1 MDKLVVSLQNLD
13 LTAEEIQ
20 VYLAS
25 LEEGNSTI
33 LALAQTTGIP
43 RTTVYLL
50 VESLEK
56 KGLLVLTILG
66 KKKHYIPASPQELVS
81 LAQKKQE
88 QYKVTAKELEQNIP
102 ELQALYNLKHERPK
116 IRYYEGTE
124 GIKKI
129 YEETLSVEKI
139 YVHCM
144 TQDAREIMGSYLD
157 TYFTRVIRKMIFT
170 QEIVSDSDVD
180 KEYQKEYSTSRNE
193 IITISQKYI
202 TNTDYMIYG
211 NCIAFITYKDKKP
224 VGIVIEDPE
233 IAHFERIKFML
244 IWKIAKENKL
254 E

>member
-1 MDKLVVSLQNLD
+1 MAYLKNLE

-25 LEEGNSTI
+25 LEAGNSTV
-33 LALAQTTGIP
+33 LTLAQDTGIP

-56 KGLLVLTILG
+56 KGLLILTILG
-66 KKKHYIPASPQELVS
+66 KKKHYVPASPQELVT

-88 QYKVTAKELEQNIP
+88 QYKQTAKELEKNIP
-102 ELQALYNLKHERPK
+102 ELQALYNLKHESPK

-144 TQDAREIMGSYLD
+144 TQEAHEIMGSYLD
-157 TYFTRVIRKMIFT
+157 TYFTRVIRKMIYT
-170 QEIVSDSDVD
+170 QEIVSDSQLDR
-180 KEYQKEYSTSRNE
+180 EYQKEYTTSRNE
-193 IITISQKYI
+193 IICIPQKYI

-211 NCIAFITYKDKKP
+211 NCVSFITYKDKNP
-224 VGIVIEDPE
+224 VGVVIEDPE
-233 IAHFERIKFML
+233 IAHFERIKFTL
-244 IWKIAKENKL
+244 LWKMIKENKL